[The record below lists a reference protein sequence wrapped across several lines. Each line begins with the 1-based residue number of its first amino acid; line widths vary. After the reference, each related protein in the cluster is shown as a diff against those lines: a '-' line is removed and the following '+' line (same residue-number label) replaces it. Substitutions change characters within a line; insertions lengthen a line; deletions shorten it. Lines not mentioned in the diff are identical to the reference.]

1 MSRKVWAKRPQDQ
14 SQVKF
19 SHLPIAVRSPSSL
32 MIGPVRLF
40 AARSSFPMLYGG
52 ERQTQEDVKMTAR
65 IDPTAHTHTYSLTRK

>member
-1 MSRKVWAKRPQDQ
+1 
-14 SQVKF
+14 
-19 SHLPIAVRSPSSL
+19 

-65 IDPTAHTHTYSLTRK
+65 IDDPTAHTHTYSVIRK